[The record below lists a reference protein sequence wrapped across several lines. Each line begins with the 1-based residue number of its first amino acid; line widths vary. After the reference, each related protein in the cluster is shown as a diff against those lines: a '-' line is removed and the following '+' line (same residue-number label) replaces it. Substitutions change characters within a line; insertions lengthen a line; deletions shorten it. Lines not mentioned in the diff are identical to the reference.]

1 MRYCCTSWINLHKN
15 KLNQLISNTCLPL
28 YRLSPTSRCS
38 VPWAATGER
47 YRIKESWLQAE
58 NSSICTLSPF
68 LGVGPLPSLTIFLLS
83 PPSSVICI
91 ALPLRFATAAS
102 CDQFIDGALLYI
114 LDNIFMRSSLTRI
127 TRSLF
132 KCYNRL
138 HYLPL
143 SQGVEGGLAIPR
155 LPSCFRSSGQR
166 PNSKMGQKIN
176 IKEHSFFFGCQE
188 YCKFHFIFFKK

>member
-1 MRYCCTSWINLHKN
+1 MRYYCASWINLHKN

-28 YRLSPTSRCS
+28 NRLSPTSRCS
-38 VPWAATGER
+38 VPWAAPGER

-68 LGVGPLPSLTIFLLS
+68 LGVGPLPSRTIFLLS

-91 ALPLRFATAAS
+91 VLPLRFAIAAS

-114 LDNIFMRSSLTRI
+114 LDNIFMRSSLARI

-143 SQGVEGGLAIPR
+143 FQGVEGGLAMPR
-155 LPSCFRSSGQR
+155 LPSCFRSSYWPTSEFQNGA
-166 PNSKMGQKIN
+166 KIN
-176 IKEHSFFFGCQE
+176 IKEHSFFF
-188 YCKFHFIFFKK
+188 FFWLPGIL